1 MKANL
6 LLAATLLVS
15 SIVTPAKAAEPNAT
29 KWPKASI
36 EIFRI
41 APGMHEA
48 FIREI
53 ARYDQV
59 LKAGEQ
65 PPIKIFIHD
74 EGSEWDVIIYK
85 PEGEI
90 NPNAAQRARMDAK
103 SRELQIESGP
113 AYFVHL
119 RQMVAE
125 HSDSRA
131 IGPISAGEWLAEL
144 DAWRAR
150 HPKQSGN

>member
-1 MKANL
+1 MKTKFLLATAL
-6 LLAATLLVS
+6 LLS
-15 SIVTPAKAAEPNAT
+15 SIAAPVFAKEPNAP

-48 FIREI
+48 FVREI
-53 ARYDQV
+53 ARYDEV
-59 LKAGEQ
+59 LKVGDQ
-65 PPIKIFIHD
+65 PPLKIFIHD

-90 NPNAAQRARMDAK
+90 NPNAAQKAKMDVK
-103 SRELQIESGP
+103 SAELQIESGP

-119 RQMVAE
+119 RRMVAE
-125 HSDSRA
+125 HTDSRA

-150 HPKQSGN
+150 HPQPTGK